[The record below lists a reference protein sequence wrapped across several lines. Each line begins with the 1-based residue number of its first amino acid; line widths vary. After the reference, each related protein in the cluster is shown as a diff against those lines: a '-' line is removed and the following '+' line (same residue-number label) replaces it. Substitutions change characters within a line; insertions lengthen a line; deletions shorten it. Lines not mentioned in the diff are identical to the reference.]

1 MAVATT
7 HIKGYKMQKLKLLI
21 AEDTKTMRKL
31 YEVGISEEDFTVTF
45 AEDGQQAIDEY
56 KKSRYDIVLLDIQL
70 PLLSGF
76 TVLKMIREI
85 EPVVKKNDENNDERR
100 PLVIMA
106 TAAGKKDDIMD
117 CMKLGINGYLVKP
130 IDHKTIS
137 AKIMEIYQKVFG

>member
-1 MAVATT
+1 MPVATT
-7 HIKGYKMQKLKLLI
+7 LMKGYTMQKLNLLI

-31 YEVGISEEDFTVTF
+31 YEVGLSEDTFTVTF

-56 KKSRYDIVLLDIQL
+56 KKSKYDIILLDIQL
-70 PLLSGF
+70 PLLSGY
-76 TVLKMIREI
+76 TVLKMIRAI
-85 EPVVKKNDENNDERR
+85 EPVVKKTDEKSDERR

-106 TAAGKKDDIMD
+106 TAAGKKEDIMD

-137 AKIMEIYQKVFG
+137 TKIMEIYQKVY